1 MNKIMQ
7 VRNCYSYSRV
17 SRTSQAEIG
26 LGLQRQQEL
35 IKNFL
40 KDKPEYKL
48 VNTIQD
54 AGVSGF
60 TGDNV
65 LDGAGLGCFI
75 NQVKAGA
82 IPEDSLLIVESVDR
96 ISRGGIRAARKIFST
111 LLDNKV
117 NVALLKMGIIVKH
130 DDVNDISSELLLSVG
145 AYLGFLESQQK
156 SERIKKTFDL
166 QREQASNGKKIKIA
180 VRPWLKLSEDQLS
193 FEILPEPLAT
203 LKRLFDLKLS
213 GLGVLKIAQMLND
226 DGTPPLSGKVWNATT
241 VTNHLK
247 HRSVIGEYHP
257 KVVVMKD
264 GKKKRVPAPSPILN
278 YYPQV
283 ISSDIFLA
291 TQSTFIKANA
301 TKVRANVNFHNLFK
315 GFIKCKCCG
324 GSLGWQQGV
333 NVGGKTYEPRLYCNT
348 RKVGKL
354 NCEQKTFYYPQLET
368 GLVNL
373 LSHLDYSKLADTKDY
388 SNDIQILEGELLTA
402 DKKIENFTHGIGLA
416 EDLTTITLLTGKLQ
430 AEQRERESIA
440 IKLSELRSKAIDS
453 TSDTNL
459 IDVDTV
465 SPEGRMRLHKFLS
478 QYIERI
484 ITDGEIASIKFFT
497 HSTQFNFNLKDLSI
511 HLNYTL
517 QTLETAQY
525 KRINLIEFYKNLSI
539 DLIDL
544 HDLHDLQD

>member
-1 MNKIMQ
+1 M
-7 VRNCYSYSRV
+7 YSRV
-17 SRTSQAEIG
+17 SKTSQAEVG
-26 LGLQRQQEL
+26 LGLQRQKEL
-35 IKNFL
+35 CENFL

-48 VNTIQD
+48 IDSIQD

-60 TGDNV
+60 SGDNL
-65 LDGAGLGCFI
+65 LDKAGLGSFMA
-75 NQVKAGA
+75 QVERGL
-82 IPEDSLLIVESVDR
+82 IPRGSLLIVEGIDR
-96 ISRGGIRAARKIFST
+96 LSRLGIQDGQE
-111 LLDNKV
+111 LVNKLFKAGIDV
-117 NVALLKMGIIVKH
+117 CLLKMGIIISASDK
-130 DDVNDISSELLLSVG
+130 NDISGALLVSVG
-145 AYLGFLESQQK
+145 LYLGFLESQQK
-156 SERIKKTFDL
+156 SERIKKTFEL
-166 QREQASNGKKIKIA
+166 QREQALNGKKIKIA
-180 VRPWLKLSEDQLS
+180 IRPWLELSEDQLS
-193 FEILPEPLAT
+193 FEIIPEPLAT

-213 GLGVLKIAQMLND
+213 GLGVLKIAQILNE

-264 GKKKRVPAPSPILN
+264 GKKKRVPAPNPILN

-440 IKLSELRSKAIDS
+440 IKLSEFRSKAIDS

-484 ITDGEIASIKFFT
+484 TTDGEIASIKFFT
-497 HSTQFNFNLKDLSI
+497 HSTQFNFNLKDLST

-544 HDLHDLQD
+544 HDLQD